1 MPATSVAVLKDTAP
15 TTNLKPAQLPRSAP
29 GKVTGRL
36 KQALDLMVWNNL
48 SDNEAAAKSKI
59 TVTAIRLAL
68 RRPHVRA
75 YFREQS
81 DVLREREGP
90 RGIHTL
96 IAVRDQD
103 SNQAARVAAV
113 REMRQAND
121 EQAANGSRSVA
132 VPGLVIVINGAAQ
145 VASIAANPGSDILD
159 VASDRVSEKPSQT

>member
-1 MPATSVAVLKDTAP
+1 
-15 TTNLKPAQLPRSAP
+15 
-29 GKVTGRL
+29 
-36 KQALDLMVWNNL
+36 MVWQNL
-48 SDNEAAAKSKI
+48 TDNEAAAKSKI

-113 REMRQAND
+113 REMRQVND
-121 EQAANGSRSVA
+121 EEAAKTGRTSLPGLQIVIVQGSTPVIRSVNDERP
-132 VPGLVIVINGAAQ
+132 VTISTTYDGNSTHGP
-145 VASIAANPGSDILD
+145 
-159 VASDRVSEKPSQT
+159 

>member
-1 MPATSVAVLKDTAP
+1 MPSTTSAVSVNDSLTP
-15 TTNLKPAQLPRSAP
+15 QLRPAQLPRSQP

-36 KQALDLMVWNNL
+36 KQALDLMVWQNL
-48 SDNEAAAKSKI
+48 SDNEAASKSKI

-96 IAVRDQD
+96 IEVRDQTG
-103 SNQAARVAAV
+103 NQNARVAAV
-113 REMRQAND
+113 REMRQANED
-121 EQAANGSRSVA
+121 APASRGSQSQ
-132 VPGLVIVINGAAQ
+132 PGLTIVINTVAQ
-145 VASIAANPGSDILD
+145 PVVQAMPDERPTAISTTYARNSAHD
-159 VASDRVSEKPSQT
+159 V